1 MLYMIEFYLAKLKD
15 KMYSRSN
22 YLLRD
27 NNYNY
32 SQNSDLIIKILAYV

>member
-1 MLYMIEFYLAKLKD
+1 MLCMIEFYLTKIKD
-15 KMYSRSN
+15 KMHSGSD

-32 SQNSDLIIKILAYV
+32 SWHSELIIKILAYV